1 MEAVQQ
7 PVPKSRRK
15 FWTPKRKEALIGW
28 LFLAPEIVGIFAIK
42 RVCSWIFFVFKFI
55 RLGYAV
61 RRQGI
66 EFTGFD
72 NYIKMFHDPTIIQ
85 AIKTI

>member
-1 MEAVQQ
+1 MYYYNDNLQIVEVMLDGGCTTTSAQ
-7 PVPKSRRK
+7 SRRK

-61 RRQGI
+61 RRPGDRVYRI
-66 EFTGFD
+66 
-72 NYIKMFHDPTIIQ
+72 
-85 AIKTI
+85 